1 MTVRR
6 TGRDGPARRPDCGP
20 HTTLGPTRI
29 APIHAARCNGAVSAV
44 ESHAYGS
51 PHALARVGGGKR
63 RVKRFFA
70 TGLVLWHEWTR
81 FRLAHATRRPAR
93 RHGKSRVHATSHHT
107 SPGKWGGAAPAVK
120 AATQPTDEPGN
131 RRANTSGYRASN
143 SRFLRV
149 ARTTQQDA
157 TRYGRSPPMEIATI
171 SASATFRAVE
181 RAPAP
186 MSPMT
191 FQHSI
196 SSSTRCASSRS
207 PTSVDAA
214 ADRVGSSKVARMPA
228 RRASRRTSSWIW
240 RCPASAGSSSG
251 SRLTSVTSE
260 RSRAAKARC
269 QTSIERELPRPRSIR
284 LIVDCETPIAAPR
297 CAWVARRRFREARSC
312 PPRRASCSR
321 LRRAASASSSGRFS
335 LDISRPLLL
344 RALGWPLSGALPSL
358 IGPCGSWHE
367 WGRWQVSYGSRFD
380 ALSGPAALR
389 ARMVTIRRA
398 TGAEY
403 LGRRRLRGGRHR
415 RWCIIASWMRSR
427 CGSSSPRTRR

>member
-20 HTTLGPTRI
+20 RRPGGPNGDPTPRL
-29 APIHAARCNGAVSAV
+29 ARLVSHPFMLHAAMERLAPSSRMLMALLTPWHEWGAVSDASNV
-44 ESHAYGS
+44 SS
-51 PHALARVGGGKR
+51 RPVSC
-63 RVKRFFA
+63 
-70 TGLVLWHEWTR
+70 LWHEWTR

-297 CAWVARRRFREARSC
+297 CA
-312 PPRRASCSR
+312 
-321 LRRAASASSSGRFS
+321 
-335 LDISRPLLL
+335 
-344 RALGWPLSGALPSL
+344 LG
-358 IGPCGSWHE
+358 
-367 WGRWQVSYGSRFD
+367 
-380 ALSGPAALR
+380 
-389 ARMVTIRRA
+389 RA
-398 TGAEY
+398 TP
-403 LGRRRLRGGRHR
+403 L
-415 RWCIIASWMRSR
+415 
-427 CGSSSPRTRR
+427 P